1 SPVSTRNAPAEAT
14 TIAREQ
20 AGLSASDATFVK
32 AKMEKDDGL
41 LVYEI
46 EFFQGRTEYECTI
59 DALTG
64 EILEYEEEWDD

>member
-1 SPVSTRNAPAEAT
+1 M
-14 TIAREQ
+14 
-20 AGLSASDATFVK
+20 K

-64 EILEYEEEWDD
+64 EILEYDEEWDD